1 MFILCAVPSNNF
13 HWRRRQWFLLLFLVK
28 GLTVQHNS
36 SMGNESYRAE
46 DVKIFRWP
54 LIDGKN
60 NDTLRASEVLGAK
73 KYS

>member
-1 MFILCAVPSNNF
+1 VQCPATIFIGAAGTAFIAFSSEE
-13 HWRRRQWFLLLFLVK
+13 QA

-36 SMGNESYRAE
+36 SLGNESYWAE